1 MSNKEYD
8 YYDEGEN
15 EGLDIVDL
23 IFIMLRRWKL
33 IALTTVP
40 IVILGF
46 VFANTRPTIY
56 RAQTSLMVAGINT
69 GVTLNSDDMTLNQKL
84 IATYLELAKSDL
96 IMQRVVEKFDLQES
110 TKVLAAN
117 IYMSA
122 VPETEI
128 IKLSY
133 KNRDPQLAAAVTN
146 EVAQQFISRIN
157 QVMKIRNISVLER
170 AEVPQI
176 PMPKNKMTIIIASMI
191 LGVSLGMGIIFIIEF
206 IFSKLRKPKDIEKIL
221 KLPMLGMIPE
231 FSDIDQS
238 KGEKDERK

>member
-69 GVTLNSDDMTLNQKL
+69 GVTLNSDDMALNQKL